1 MHLLI
6 VTIWFTLSVSLG
18 PKVFTLSRAHC
29 NIIISLK
36 GCLDRRRRFSRRSQN
51 VPALLSDRILAWVGP
66 DSGDEKSDSRFI
78 LDSGR
83 NCQLP
88 QLIEFLFVRKY
99 MKCFIS
105 KILKILM
112 IESIQNAFNQI
123 VSNYFLIE
131 KYGRKYENNMT

>member
-66 DSGDEKSDSRFI
+66 DPGDEKGDSRFV

-83 NCQLP
+83 NRQL
-88 QLIEFLFVRKY
+88 QKLIEFLFVRKY

-105 KILKILM
+105 KILKILLLEM
-112 IESIQNAFNQI
+112 IPKCFY
-123 VSNYFLIE
+123 SNSFELLFD
-131 KYGRKYENNMT
+131 RKVWSKVWK